1 MKITD
6 QAIDQVFTDL
16 KKKCGGVRNDYFGLL
31 YLEQEHGVSREQ
43 AIGQVAF
50 GGNDYGV
57 DGFFYDRERR
67 NFYLFQFKYSESHQL
82 FKQSF
87 QRLTDDG
94 VQRIFAA
101 ADQDTQQNQLL
112 LQIKSCLMEN
122 QAVIDRLYIHFVFMG
137 DPESA
142 EQSPVLDSLRED
154 LENKKFLVEQFL
166 GRSVSLVAEFKS
178 AKTRKVGGASH
189 VHKTRIYPLHLSDT
203 ITRAGPGDERMH
215 VGFVRLVDL
224 HAMFADMG
232 QRFFE
237 RNIRAALPQE
247 GGVNRSLFNTFK
259 RIVLDEK
266 ESPHVFAFNHNGVTL
281 AAEAMTK
288 ADEGYRIAAPRL
300 LNGAQS
306 VTTFARFLKAN
317 EGNQRLAERREAME
331 QLHVLCRVVIGADAD
346 FITTV
351 TVSNNRQNPVEPWNL
366 RANDRIQLELQEK
379 LRDDVGLFYERQENA
394 FDNLSD
400 EELEE
405 RGVSSGR
412 AIELYRLAQ
421 MFATVDGDVDKLA
434 RMREV
439 FEDDRL
445 YGQVFN
451 AGRLRADSR
460 KIVLCYKV
468 HFRMSRLLRDISDKG
483 ANKYAYINRA
493 RNLLWALICQGILN
507 EKGLEE
513 RAEAWGQSLSV
524 EADYT
529 DWLATLATT
538 RCRFVLKELVEDK
551 QYKAK
556 ADEGNY
562 SFLKTAA
569 AYQKCMEFAHKKWK
583 WTRRGLD

>member
-1 MKITD
+1 
-6 QAIDQVFTDL
+6 
-16 KKKCGGVRNDYFGLL
+16 
-31 YLEQEHGVSREQ
+31 
-43 AIGQVAF
+43 
-50 GGNDYGV
+50 
-57 DGFFYDRERR
+57 
-67 NFYLFQFKYSESHQL
+67 
-82 FKQSF
+82 
-87 QRLTDDG
+87 
-94 VQRIFAA
+94 
-101 ADQDTQQNQLL
+101 
-112 LQIKSCLMEN
+112 
-122 QAVIDRLYIHFVFMG
+122 
-137 DPESA
+137 
-142 EQSPVLDSLRED
+142 
-154 LENKKFLVEQFL
+154 
-166 GRSVSLVAEFKS
+166 
-178 AKTRKVGGASH
+178 
-189 VHKTRIYPLHLSDT
+189 
-203 ITRAGPGDERMH
+203 
-215 VGFVRLVDL
+215 
-224 HAMFADMG
+224 
-232 QRFFE
+232 
-237 RNIRAALPQE
+237 
-247 GGVNRSLFNTFK
+247 
-259 RIVLDEK
+259 
-266 ESPHVFAFNHNGVTL
+266 
-281 AAEAMTK
+281 
-288 ADEGYRIAAPRL
+288 
-300 LNGAQS
+300 
-306 VTTFARFLKAN
+306 
-317 EGNQRLAERREAME
+317 
-331 QLHVLCRVVIGADAD
+331 
-346 FITTV
+346 
-351 TVSNNRQNPVEPWNL
+351 
-366 RANDRIQLELQEK
+366 
-379 LRDDVGLFYERQENA
+379 VGLFYERQENA